1 MTVESSSSSDQNR
14 DAGPVVIALDDV
26 GIWFRLH
33 RKRRGSLRR
42 MLIER
47 SFVDAKGEVLWALRG
62 VSLELK
68 EGQTVGVVGRNGAGK
83 STLCLILAKILT
95 PDEGEANIDGTVS
108 ALVTLGSGFNSELTG
123 RDNIMLYGSFLGI
136 PREVVQSR
144 IDEIIEFS
152 ELGDFIDEP
161 IRHYSSGMKARL
173 GFSIASV
180 LEPDILILDEVFAV
194 GDREFRQKSRKRLEE
209 MMEKSRLIIIVSH
222 TVPFLR
228 GIATHCLWLEKG
240 RVEQFGP
247 AGPVLDAY
255 TAATGGTDVDKKA
268 DADDPHVE

>member
-1 MTVESSSSSDQNR
+1 
-14 DAGPVVIALDDV
+14 
-26 GIWFRLH
+26 
-33 RKRRGSLRR
+33 